1 MVYSAHPELLAPIVT
16 SIPRIKAVFRKPE
29 QYTATSPAG
38 LVILDAFHPPAPP
51 QADAIWIEAPA
62 EGSPVPVRAKLQNVQ
77 FERWCSDNAL
87 CAGLRTRDLRLGAA
101 SVYESAPDDI
111 RIGQAK
117 EGPVI
122 VARGGKYKTVVFGF
136 HPANSDFRYELAT
149 PLLFANILRWM
160 APELFRHSTVT
171 AGSVGMVSADLERDV
186 RPQDVRVIQQDG
198 TSLPYTIRAHTLRFF
213 SGTPGTVRIMLADRE
228 LVYSLTLPELWE
240 TKWEAPPG
248 VRHGVPNFRES
259 AAASHDLWQV
269 LAALGGLGLLLE
281 WLLFGRAS
289 RLLRR
294 TAHLEMVKRRVR
306 KAS

>member
-1 MVYSAHPELLAPIVT
+1 M
-16 SIPRIKAVFRKPE
+16 
-29 QYTATSPAG
+29 
-38 LVILDAFHPPAPP
+38 
-51 QADAIWIEAPA
+51 
-62 EGSPVPVRAKLQNVQ
+62 
-77 FERWCSDNAL
+77 
-87 CAGLRTRDLRLGAA
+87 
-101 SVYESAPDDI
+101 
-111 RIGQAK
+111 
-117 EGPVI
+117 
-122 VARGGKYKTVVFGF
+122 
-136 HPANSDFRYELAT
+136 ELAT

-171 AGSVGMVSADLERDV
+171 AGSVGMVSADLETDV

-198 TSLPYTIRAHTLRFF
+198 TPLPYTIRAHTLRFF
-213 SGTPGTVRIMLADRE
+213 SGMPGTVRVVLADRE
-228 LVYSLTLPELWE
+228 LVYSLSLPELWD

-248 VRHGVPNFRES
+248 IRRGVPNFRENV
-259 AAASHDLWQV
+259 AASHDLWQV

>member
-1 MVYSAHPELLAPIVT
+1 M
-16 SIPRIKAVFRKPE
+16 
-29 QYTATSPAG
+29 
-38 LVILDAFHPPAPP
+38 
-51 QADAIWIEAPA
+51 
-62 EGSPVPVRAKLQNVQ
+62 
-77 FERWCSDNAL
+77 
-87 CAGLRTRDLRLGAA
+87 
-101 SVYESAPDDI
+101 
-111 RIGQAK
+111 
-117 EGPVI
+117 
-122 VARGGKYKTVVFGF
+122 
-136 HPANSDFRYELAT
+136 
-149 PLLFANILRWM
+149 
-160 APELFRHSTVT
+160 
-171 AGSVGMVSADLERDV
+171 
-186 RPQDVRVIQQDG
+186 IQQDG